1 MKVVALAG
9 GTGSAKL
16 LGGLVRLP
24 IDLSVVANV
33 GDNVWMYG
41 VYVCP
46 DIDIACYTLAGV
58 ADRVRGWGIAG
69 DTFEALG
76 QLSRMGVQTWFR
88 LGDRDLAT
96 SLARTRALRL
106 GKTLTEA
113 TEEIRCAMGVR
124 SLVLPVS
131 DDGVETRVVT
141 PRGDMHL
148 QEFWVREGGA
158 PAVTRCWYR
167 GAREAKVTE
176 EVATAIA
183 KADRVLICPA
193 NPVTSIGPMLA
204 IPGFARLLSNSGA
217 RVVALSPMVGGSSYS
232 GPAAKLMRATKSGH
246 DSAAVARLYSRFLD
260 CLMISEEDEG
270 MCGKIESL
278 GVECV
283 TGDTRIRNENDELR
297 LARKLLKA

>member
-1 MKVVALAG
+1 LKVVALAG

-16 LGGLVRLP
+16 LRGLARLP
-24 IDLSVVANV
+24 VELSVVANV
-33 GDNVWMYG
+33 GDNIWMYG

-58 ADRVRGWGIAG
+58 ADRARGWGIAG
-69 DTFEALG
+69 DTFETLG

-96 SLARTRALRL
+96 SLARTTALRL

-113 TEEIRCAMGVR
+113 TEEMRRAMGVR
-124 SLVLPVS
+124 SPVLPVS
-131 DDGVETRVVT
+131 DDGIETRVVT
-141 PRGDMHL
+141 PQGDMHL
-148 QEFWVREGGA
+148 QEFWVRDGGK
-158 PAVTRCWYR
+158 PAVTRVWYR

-176 EVATAIA
+176 EAATAIA

-193 NPVTSIGPMLA
+193 NPITSIGPMLA
-204 IPGFARLLSNSGA
+204 IPGFARLLSNSEA
-217 RVVALSPMVGGSSYS
+217 RIVALSPMVGDSPYS
-232 GPAAKLMRATKSGH
+232 GPASKLMGATKHGH
-246 DSAAVARLYSRFLD
+246 DSTAVARFYAGFLD
-260 CLMISEEDEG
+260 CLVISEEDEG
-270 MCGKIESL
+270 MCKRIESL

-283 TGDTRIRNENDELR
+283 TGETRIRNENDELR